1 MTHCHEQVFSG
12 LLRQVPSASVR
23 AAELLQLFGKLLR
36 VRLGDLEDV
45 LVLQRDA
52 SELRAVQSLTEHFR
66 QGGAPRA
73 WGSA

>member
-1 MTHCHEQVFSG
+1 M
-12 LLRQVPSASVR
+12 R